1 MRPHPS
7 TCPGLWHR
15 SSGPLDLILPHR
27 CQGPGHAQRPC
38 VQHPAPGTMGARPPA
53 PPRDAPRLPL
63 RGSSCPLPRRSPAA
77 LIWEFWLVS
86 VPASASRMICWD
98 GASWAGSCPARA
110 GRGAG
115 GVSSTHSPGDPGRVT
130 PGHHRPPAWV
140 PSQAVGT
147 GMHTGTPVFVCH
159 RRTAGGYRQQSCS
172 RLQLGKGPLHPRGR
186 SPSVTPPRASPG
198 TRPLL
203 TLEPSDDRP
212 PFPARQHPRP
222 ALRIWAA
229 EPGRYPHPGS
239 AYAPPEPGGSQDP
252 SGAGGCRGGWVR
264 CTRAA
269 LALFPRAELPSQQVR
284 AFRNRGWGDVNQR
297 LVGPKAPVSF
307 PRKEVMTG
315 PETPWVL
322 GRGPAQPLPGAGA
335 ALGTVPATPP
345 ALRLC
350 LVVTGL
356 DRAPSAPSWC
366 WLTRERFQ
374 GVPAAPAPGLAPPVL
389 AGSG

>member
-1 MRPHPS
+1 MWPPAPQLPEPLTLVSGRALAVSPSRWWDQLEVAKVRPHPS

-115 GVSSTHSPGDPGRVT
+115 GIGSTHSPGDPGRVT

-147 GMHTGTPVFVCH
+147 GMRTGTPVPQAYSWGVPPAELLPPP
-159 RRTAGGYRQQSCS
+159 AGE
-172 RLQLGKGPLHPRGR
+172 GPP
-186 SPSVTPPRASPG
+186 
-198 TRPLL
+198 
-203 TLEPSDDRP
+203 
-212 PFPARQHPRP
+212 
-222 ALRIWAA
+222 
-229 EPGRYPHPGS
+229 
-239 AYAPPEPGGSQDP
+239 APPWPQPIGDTTPG
-252 SGAGGCRGGWVR
+252 
-264 CTRAA
+264 
-269 LALFPRAELPSQQVR
+269 
-284 AFRNRGWGDVNQR
+284 
-297 LVGPKAPVSF
+297 
-307 PRKEVMTG
+307 
-315 PETPWVL
+315 
-322 GRGPAQPLPGAGA
+322 
-335 ALGTVPATPP
+335 
-345 ALRLC
+345 
-350 LVVTGL
+350 
-356 DRAPSAPSWC
+356 
-366 WLTRERFQ
+366 LTWH
-374 GVPAAPAPGLAPPVL
+374 PAAVN
-389 AGSG
+389 SGT